1 MKSIKN
7 ILLTTAV
14 LGLAVTSCADLDRY
28 PLDAGSSET
37 WFTTPT
43 EYEMAAADM
52 YRGVWWDLAKEA
64 WSDDYTYR
72 KIAGPDIID
81 GTLNSETNTAG
92 SVELET
98 VWINLYKAVVR
109 ANTIIN
115 NIPRGEN
122 AGVNQQM
129 LDSYEGQARF
139 ARACHYGHLV
149 FYWGDVVYV
158 DKETTIEEAYK
169 MGRTPKAEI
178 IKHIYEDFD
187 RAAELLNVSNGGK
200 QIFTKGAAYAM
211 KARYALYFGD
221 FDVAAEA
228 AKKCIDL
235 KYYRLHP
242 DYLAYFQAKNDLETV
257 FGIPSSSELEV
268 NTIGDSRSYVPRLVG
283 GTAAKCP
290 SWAIFASYECTDGK
304 TIDKSPLFDSHNPFK
319 NRDPRCT
326 MSLVEFGTE
335 HLGFEIDPRP
345 SKTKVMDYS
354 TGKLVKN
361 KDSYPCT
368 DKNASF
374 TGLYWKKRVAASW
387 GKAGM
392 TDIDKV
398 IIRYADV
405 LLIYAEAMIEQNKID
420 DTVLNAINQVRARA
434 YKCGVDETSSYPA
447 ITTTNQTELRKIVRR
462 ERRVELA
469 FEGLRYYDLIRWGIA
484 EKALNVNNCG
494 LRTDA
499 NEAKKIESKGYWF
512 WHITPTIDEDG
523 IPNFD
528 ALVAGGYCDVHSK
541 GNFQPRQYLWP
552 IPAGEIII
560 NENMTQN
567 PGY

>member
-1 MKSIKN
+1 MKN
-7 ILLTTAV
+7 IKSKLIAGAVIGLTFA
-14 LGLAVTSCADLDRY
+14 SCAKLDRY
-28 PLDAGSSET
+28 PLSQGSSET
-37 WFTTPT
+37 WFTTPQ
-43 EYEMAAADM
+43 EYEMAASDM

-64 WSDDYTYR
+64 WSDDYLYR

-98 VWINLYKAVVR
+98 VWTNLYKAIVR
-109 ANTIIN
+109 ANVIIN
-115 NIPRGEN
+115 NLERGES
-122 AGVNQQM
+122 AGVNKTL

-139 ARACHYGHLV
+139 ARACHYGQLV

-158 DKETTIEEAYK
+158 EKETTIQESYT
-169 MGRTPKAEI
+169 MSRTPKEEV
-178 IKHIYEDFD
+178 IKKIYNDFD
-187 RAAELLNVSNGGK
+187 IAAELLNVSNGGR
-200 QIFTKGAAYAM
+200 QVFTKGAAYAM

-221 FDVAAEA
+221 YDVAAEA

-235 KYYRLHP
+235 DYYRLHP
-242 DYLAYFQAKNDLETV
+242 DYLAYFQAKNDKETV
-257 FGIPSSSELEV
+257 FGIPSSSELGV

-345 SKTKVMDYS
+345 SKTTVMNYS
-354 TGKLVKN
+354 TGKKVKN

-368 DKNASF
+368 DVNASF
-374 TGLYWKKRVAASW
+374 SGLYWEKRVAASW

-420 DTVLNAINQVRARA
+420 DSVLKAINMVRARA
-434 YKCGVDETSSYPA
+434 YKCGVGETTKYPA
-447 ITTTNQTELRKIVRR
+447 ITTTDQTELRKIVRR

-469 FEGLRYYDLIRWGIA
+469 FEGLRYYDLIRWRIA

-494 LRTDA
+494 LCTDKTR
-499 NEAKKIESKGYWF
+499 AKQIESKGYWF
-512 WHITPTIDEDG
+512 WPVTPKIDEDG

-528 ALVAGGYCDVHSK
+528 ELIAGKYCDVHSK

-552 IPAGEIII
+552 IPAREIII